1 MESGQAVSLEVRV
14 VPASHMA
21 TVAGEFESECG
32 EVGSQKID
40 YLQAFE
46 GERSVGLLGLEWS
59 AGGNVW
65 LCGPKIDTQ
74 GPKASQVARAL
85 LAAANQHIEQRHVNL
100 AQVMLNPAQLIESGW
115 YTDFGYDRV
124 ITLELNVRTISSEE
138 TVHEFSPPQSDCRSI
153 LYATEHHVR
162 FSKTLAASYVGSQDC
177 LVLRRQS
184 DPETALADYR
194 GRGLFEP
201 TLWRLFQSADEDF
214 GCLLL
219 RHHAD
224 DASLEIV
231 YLGLV
236 PPFRRLG
243 WGHWA
248 TCIAMAEAKRLGCR
262 QLTVAVDT
270 ENAAARR
277 LYAHCGFWCFAK
289 KKVQIR
295 TFDSQ
300 AIAPYPPSPTP

>member
-14 VPASHMA
+14 VPASHRS
-21 TVAGEFESECG
+21 TVADEFESERG
-32 EVGSQKID
+32 EVGLQKID

-46 GERSVGLLGLEWS
+46 GERAVGLLGLEWS

-74 GPKASQVARAL
+74 GPKAFQIARAL
-85 LAAANQHIEQRHVNL
+85 LAAANQHIEQRHVTL
-100 AQVMLNPAQLIESGW
+100 AQVMLNPTQWIESGW

-124 ITLELNVRTISSEE
+124 ITLELHVRTISSEE
-138 TVHEFSPPQSDCRSI
+138 PADEFSSPQSDCHSI
-153 LYATEHHVR
+153 LYAAEHHVR
-162 FSKTLAASYVGSQDC
+162 FSKTLAASYVGSRDC
-177 LVLRRQS
+177 LVLSRQS

-194 GRGLFEP
+194 GRSLFEP

-231 YLGLV
+231 YLGLI
-236 PPFRRLG
+236 PAFRRLG

-270 ENAAARR
+270 ENAAALR
-277 LYAHCGFWCFAK
+277 LYAHCGFWCFSK
-289 KKVQIR
+289 KRVQIR

-300 AIAPYPPSPTP
+300 AIDP

>member
-1 MESGQAVSLEVRV
+1 MESGQAVSLKVRV

-65 LCGPKIDTQ
+65 LCGPKIELQ
-74 GPKASQVARAL
+74 GPKAAQVARVL
-85 LAAANQHIEQRHVNL
+85 LAAANQQIEQRHVTL
-100 AQVMLNPAQLIESGW
+100 AQVMLNPAQQIESGW

-124 ITLELNVRTISSEE
+124 ITLELNVRRISSEE
-138 TVHEFSPPQSDCRSI
+138 TAHEFSPPQSDCHSI
-153 LYATEHHVR
+153 LYAPEHHVR

-177 LVLRRQS
+177 LVLRGQS
-184 DPETALADYR
+184 EPEAALADYR

-231 YLGLV
+231 YLGLI
-236 PPFRRLG
+236 PAFRRLG

-270 ENAAARR
+270 GNAAALR
-277 LYAHCGFWCFAK
+277 LYAHCGFWCFSK
-289 KKVQIR
+289 KRVQIR

-300 AIAPYPPSPTP
+300 AIDP